1 MTSIRLTWVFL
12 IGLFVFYPGRPDVF
26 YSAYADEP
34 TLEKIPFS
42 ISTPKNLPGKK
53 QEESPWTRL
62 ETRYTIIQFEKIEDL
77 KKFDRKVDF
86 LPSDFSLK
94 SFLSE
99 TASQELEGKIRKK
112 IDALYERVQEILDML
127 KKSEKKIAIQL
138 YPDKKR
144 LAQAYKKIFGAE
156 LNVRAWYLYEI
167 NTIFINIDDIDEGM
181 LAHEMA
187 HAIIDNYLTTRAPRA
202 AAEILAVYVDTHLF
216 KKTKNYG
223 PSK

>member
-1 MTSIRLTWVFL
+1 MGFFNRVICFLPRPAGCFLQRIR
-12 IGLFVFYPGRPDVF
+12 GR
-26 YSAYADEP
+26 AN
-34 TLEKIPFS
+34 LEKIPFS

>member
-1 MTSIRLTWVFL
+1 MISNWLARIFLT
-12 IGLFVFYPGRPDVF
+12 GLFLFCSGRPDVF
-26 YSAYADEP
+26 ITHNADEP
-34 TLEKIPFS
+34 SLEKIPFS
-42 ISTPKNLPGKK
+42 ISAPKNLPEKK

-62 ETRYTIIQFEKIEDL
+62 ETRYMIIQFEKIEDL

-99 TASQELEGKIRKK
+99 TASQELEGKIREK

-127 KKSEKKIAIQL
+127 KKSEKKVSINL
-138 YPDKKR
+138 YPGKKM

-156 LNVRAWYLYEI
+156 LNIRAWYLYEI
-167 NTIFINIDDIDEGM
+167 NTIFINIDDIDERM

-187 HAIIDNYLTTRAPRA
+187 HAIIDNYMTTRAPRA
-202 AAEILAVYVDTHLF
+202 TAEILAIYVDTHLF
-216 KKTKNYG
+216 KKTKKYG
-223 PSK
+223 PSE